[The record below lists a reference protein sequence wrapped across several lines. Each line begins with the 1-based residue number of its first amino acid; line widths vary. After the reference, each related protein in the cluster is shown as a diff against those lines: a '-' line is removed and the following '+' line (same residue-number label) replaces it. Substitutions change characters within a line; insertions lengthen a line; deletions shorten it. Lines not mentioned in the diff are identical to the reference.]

1 LKISRNIAVYLH
13 CLLILAVPLTFFR
26 RPIFAFLIPKLLI
39 FSSLFSLIMV
49 TLAWFFLSSTKA
61 QRHKEVT
68 SEKLQISDF
77 PHSLAALLQRIGRS
91 PSIMTV
97 LLLLQVFS
105 LVLSTVFS
113 VKPSLS
119 WYGSDIRS
127 LSLPTAI
134 SLIALFWTVTLAVQ
148 RREQVISLLK
158 TFAMAGFLLSIF
170 GMVQRFFPDL
180 VGFEQIYGPRI
191 YSTIGNPEFL
201 ANVLLYCIF
210 LNLGLYF
217 YVGHRVEKAFYIFS
231 FILTAAVLVATY
243 TRGAWI
249 GAFAGV
255 LFFII
260 VLAAGRNKEKM
271 NPGKSINRLKA
282 AMVVLLLIALFM
294 AGLKTSGLSQGIMN
308 RLQDPFTVRV
318 RLLLW
323 RDSLAL
329 VKQSPLFG
337 SGHEAFRVAF
347 APLKSL
353 ELARLE
359 PGTNYDNPHNNYLAY
374 LANYGFFGL
383 LVYLTVIAVSIRRI
397 FVFISLQRSREGL
410 ALATSIGAS
419 FIAVL
424 VHNLANFD
432 ILTTLAYFY
441 LYIGVIEL
449 YWRFSLGPSASQRL
463 NLQMCPN
470 AEQLAQ
476 QSIANVASGQGEHA
490 SLPDNHPALQA
501 SKDANVARDLK
512 GALLKLL
519 ALCLLLP
526 AAVNILSVYRTY
538 RGYSSMWAADSLA
551 SEGQLEAAVK
561 HNRQA
566 VAYLPKSGRGW
577 LSLGQNYF
585 KLAEKKRDKASV
597 CRQLLKDAVEAA
609 ERALP
614 VTDNPESALN
624 LIAASYMNLE
634 NYDQAMRYYVKS
646 ISHDPNYALTLVN
659 FGSLLAYKGQLER
672 ALPLLSRAV
681 AVEPKNIR
689 AHALRCLVA
698 SNLGEIS
705 IASSE
710 AEFLSANDDGSWM
723 VKEALKSMNKKGAGH
738 KNVGHSRN

>member
-1 LKISRNIAVYLH
+1 MKVSWNMAVYLH
-13 CLLILAVPLTFFR
+13 YLLVLAVPLAFFR
-26 RPIFAFLIPKLLI
+26 RPIFAFLIPKLLV

-49 TLAWFFLSSTKA
+49 ALAWFFLSGTKV
-61 QRHKEVT
+61 QGDKEIA
-68 SEKLQISDF
+68 SEKLQSSGF
-77 PHSLAALLQRIGRS
+77 PHSLAALLQRIKRW

-97 LLLLQVFS
+97 LLLLQVIS
-105 LVLSTVFS
+105 LALSTVFS

-134 SLIALFWTVTLAVQ
+134 SLIALFWTVTLAIQ
-148 RREQVISLLK
+148 RREQLIFLLK
-158 TFAMAGFLLSIF
+158 AFAMAGFLLSIF
-170 GMVQRFFPDL
+170 GMIQRFFPDL
-180 VGFEQIYGPRI
+180 AGFEQVYGPRI

-201 ANVLLYCIF
+201 ANTLLYCVF

-217 YVGHRVEKAFYIFS
+217 YVKHRVGKVFYILS

-249 GAFAGV
+249 GALAGT

-260 VLAAGRNKEKM
+260 VIAAGRHKE
-271 NPGKSINRLKA
+271 NTNSGKSINRLKA
-282 AMVVLLLIALFM
+282 AMVMLLLIALVA

-347 APLKSL
+347 TPLKSL

-383 LVYLTVIAVSIRRI
+383 LVYLAIIALSMRRI
-397 FVFISLQRSREGL
+397 FVFIPLQRSREDL

-424 VHNLANFD
+424 IHNLANFD
-432 ILTTLAYFY
+432 ILATLVYFY

-449 YWRFSLGPSASQRL
+449 YWWFTLEPSAPRHL
-463 NLQMCPN
+463 
-470 AEQLAQ
+470 
-476 QSIANVASGQGEHA
+476 
-490 SLPDNHPALQA
+490 PALQA
-501 SKDANVARDLK
+501 SKEANAPGDSK
-512 GALLKLL
+512 GALLKLP
-519 ALCLLLP
+519 ALCLLLL

-538 RGYSSMWAADSLA
+538 RGYSGIWAADSLA
-551 SEGQLEAAVK
+551 SKGQLEEAVK

-566 VAYLPKSGRGW
+566 VAYLPKSGCGW
-577 LSLGQNYF
+577 LSLGQKYF
-585 KLAEKKRDKASV
+585 KLAEKKRDKASI

-634 NYDQAMRYYVKS
+634 DYDQAMRYYVRS

-659 FGSLLAYKGQLER
+659 FGNLLAYKGQPER

-681 AVEPKNIR
+681 IVEPKNIK

-705 IASSE
+705 IANSE
-710 AEFLSANDDGSWM
+710 AEFLSANDDGSWL
-723 VKEALKSMNKKGAGH
+723 VKEALKSMSEKGAEH
-738 KNVGHSRN
+738 KNVGRSWN